1 MTKMSF
7 FNRNIEGGYSDDAEP
22 NWYWNYLEDVAE
34 LDEIEKASYH
44 IPVLIFKHSTRCM
57 ISRMALKQF
66 ENDFDLNNFIKPYL
80 LDLLQHR
87 DVSNAIAARFGIF
100 HQSPQIILIKDG
112 KAIFDTSHEQINAHD
127 LKSLVV

>member
-1 MTKMSF
+1 MSF
-7 FNRNIEGGYSDDAEP
+7 FKKDIEGGYSDDAEP

-34 LDEIEKASYH
+34 LDEIEKTSYQM
-44 IPVLIFKHSTRCM
+44 PVLIFKHSTRCM